1 LNQIS
6 RSPLPEP
13 LRAAGCGGRCLAE
26 LKLTLRGGPTAEF
39 GEFRGGGE
47 AKDLRRRVVFRRE
60 SGDVLEEGKLS
71 ALKQP
76 PAGPDAAR
84 PVVPSEPASL
94 LDVLG
99 LTDPAAEVGLE
110 FAGQLEPGL

>member
-6 RSPLPEP
+6 RSPLPDP
-13 LRAAGCGGRCLAE
+13 FRAAGCGGRCLSG
-26 LKLTLRGGPTAEF
+26 LKLTLRGGRTAEF
-39 GEFRGGGE
+39 GEFRGGE
-47 AKDLRRRVVFRRE
+47 VKSLRRRVVFRRE
-60 SGDVLEEGKLS
+60 SGDILEEEKLS

-84 PVVPSEPASL
+84 PVVPTEPASL
-94 LDVLG
+94 LDVFC